1 MGEETPLLSRIIGV
15 AEAYDAMVS
24 ERSYRKALDREE
36 AIAELKRCAGTQFDP
51 PVVEVLVERV
61 LARGYLF

>member
-51 PVVEVLVERV
+51 AVVEVLVERV
-61 LARGYLF
+61 LARGFLF